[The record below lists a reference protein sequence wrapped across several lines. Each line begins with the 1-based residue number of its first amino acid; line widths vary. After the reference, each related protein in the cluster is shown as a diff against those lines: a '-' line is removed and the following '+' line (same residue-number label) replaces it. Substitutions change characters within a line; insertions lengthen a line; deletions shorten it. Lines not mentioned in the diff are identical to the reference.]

1 MTYLRAC
8 LLLLCLVF
16 AVSGISEEAKMAHS
30 TAKAVLIQGMGTLH
44 HPVTTT
50 VPEAQKFFDQG
61 LTLIYAFN
69 HGEAI
74 RSFQRAA
81 ELDPHLAMAHWGIA
95 LATGPN
101 YNEKEIVADREKKA
115 YEAIQKAISLQDG
128 AGQAEQD
135 YIRTLAK
142 RFSADPNA
150 DQKKLADEYRD
161 ACRELSK
168 KYPEDLDAAIL
179 YVESIMTPIAWKL
192 YSKDGKPAEGTE
204 EATSILEWILRR
216 DPNHIGANHYYIHA
230 TETSRNPERAIPSAE
245 RLTHLVPSAGHLI
258 HMPAH
263 VFERVGEY
271 EKAVEANRA
280 AARVDETLLRKQP
293 DQRMYRVM
301 YYDHNIHFISY
312 AASIEG
318 RYAEAIQN
326 AEKLYADIGPLVKEI
341 PWTEAFL
348 FARIFVPVQFQKWND
363 VLNLLEPPA
372 TAKFTTAMWHWARAM
387 AFSST
392 GKETDA
398 FNEQKLFMDMT
409 KSLSPDYVVG
419 FNKASDLAAVAENLL
434 DARLALAKENRKSA
448 IESLRKAVAA
458 EDALIYDEPPDWFCP
473 VRPTLGAVL
482 IADGENQEAEKIFR
496 EDLELHPRNGRSLF
510 GLLQILKTQERTTEA
525 SFVEEALKEAWK
537 NADTKLKLESL

>member
-1 MTYLRAC
+1 MREALF
-8 LLLLCLVF
+8 LLLFVIF
-16 AVSGISEEAKMAHS
+16 TISGFSEEAKVAQHA
-30 TAKAVLIQGMGTLH
+30 AKVVLMEGMGTLH

-50 VPEAQKFFDQG
+50 VPEA
-61 LTLIYAFN
+61 
-69 HGEAI
+69 
-74 RSFQRAA
+74 QRAA

-101 YNEKEIVADREKKA
+101 YNEKEISADREKKA

-128 AGQAEQD
+128 ASQSEQD

-142 RFSADPNA
+142 RFSGEPKA
-150 DQKKLADEYRD
+150 DQKKMADEYRD

-204 EATSILEWILRR
+204 EAISILEWILRR

-230 TETSRNPERAIPSAE
+230 TETSPNPERAIPSAE
-245 RLTHLVPSAGHLI
+245 RLMHLVPSAGHLI

-280 AARVDETLLRKQP
+280 AARVDEALLRKQP
-293 DQRMYRVM
+293 DRMYKMM

-318 RYAEAIQN
+318 RYAEALQN
-326 AEKLYADIGPLVKEI
+326 AEKLYTDIEPLVKEI

-348 FARIFVPVQFQKWND
+348 FPRIFVPVQFQKWNY
-363 VLNLLEPPA
+363 VLNFPEPPA
-372 TAKFTTAMWHWARAM
+372 SAKLTTAMWHWARAM
-387 AFSST
+387 AFSSSN
-392 GKETDA
+392 KEIDA
-398 FNEQKLFMDMT
+398 LKEQTLFMDMT
-409 KSLSPDYVVG
+409 KDLNPDYVVG
-419 FNKASDLAAVAENLL
+419 FNKASDLATVAENLL
-434 DARLALAKENRKSA
+434 DARLDLAKNNRKSA

-458 EDALIYDEPPDWFCP
+458 EDGLIYDEPPDWFCP
-473 VRPTLGAVL
+473 VRPTLGALL
-482 IADGENQEAEKIFR
+482 IAEGKNQEAEKTFR

-510 GLLQILKTQERTTEA
+510 GLLQILKIQGRTTEA
-525 SFVEEALKEAWK
+525 SFVESALKESWK
-537 NADTKLKLESL
+537 NADTHLKLESL